1 MSTGFSVLS
10 APPSQKLDKRVQ
22 IRLRTDVPQGDSGLV
37 QMFSDTKPRWARIQ
51 PVGAAVYAE
60 GQQTDHAI
68 THRIW
73 LRKIAGITA
82 AHEVVHKENLYRV
95 LRSADLDGGNAF
107 TILEVEQ
114 LQ

>member
-1 MSTGFSVLS
+1 MSSSLTTLTN
-10 APPSQKLDKRVQ
+10 PPSQKLNKRVQ
-22 IRLRTDVPQGDSGLV
+22 IRLRTDVPLGDSGV
-37 QMFSDTKPRWARIQ
+37 GQVFSDTKPRWARIQ
-51 PVGAAVYAE
+51 PVGTAVYAE

-73 LRKIAGITA
+73 LRKIAGITT
-82 AHEVVHKENLYRV
+82 AHEVVHKQSLYRV